1 LTQTVSNKLGTNL
14 LFYLNDVKF
23 WRVARVYCRE
33 PKVQGN
39 LLFKMNFSVKNAT
52 KDQSR
57 DTGMAMILLL
67 LLVYLKTRKDG
78 LLYAALILHVVN
90 MIIPRIYAPVA
101 VLWLGL
107 SRLLGTVMSKV
118 LLSILFF
125 GLVTPIGVLRR
136 LLGKDSLKL
145 REFKAS
151 EDSAML
157 VRNHL
162 FVAQDIEK
170 PY

>member
-1 LTQTVSNKLGTNL
+1 MEFSIK
-14 LFYLNDVKF
+14 
-23 WRVARVYCRE
+23 
-33 PKVQGN
+33 
-39 LLFKMNFSVKNAT
+39 KMT

-57 DTGMAMILLL
+57 DTGMAMVLLL
-67 LLVYLKTRKDG
+67 LLIYLKTRREG
-78 LLYAALILHVVN
+78 LVYAAMVLHLVN
-90 MIIPRIYAPVA
+90 MIVPRVYAPVA
-101 VLWLGL
+101 VVWLGL
-107 SRLLGTVMSKV
+107 SHLLGTIMSKV

-145 REFKAS
+145 RAFKAN
-151 EDSAML
+151 EESAMS

-162 FVAQDIEK
+162 FVGHDIER

>member
-1 LTQTVSNKLGTNL
+1 MEFFRK
-14 LFYLNDVKF
+14 
-23 WRVARVYCRE
+23 
-33 PKVQGN
+33 
-39 LLFKMNFSVKNAT
+39 KMT
-52 KDQSR
+52 RDQSR
-57 DTGMAMILLL
+57 DTGMAMVLLAL
-67 LLVYLKTRKDG
+67 LIYLKTRRDG
-78 LLYAALILHVVN
+78 LLYAAMILHVVN
-90 MIIPRIYAPVA
+90 MIVPRIYAPVA

-107 SRLLGTVMSKV
+107 SHLLGTMMSKI

-136 LLGKDSLKL
+136 LFGKDSLKL

-151 EDSAML
+151 QESAML

-162 FVAQDIEK
+162 FVGHDIEK